1 MSALKQ
7 KLGTIGARAGI
18 LAAAS
23 AAVLA
28 ISGASAGSALA
39 ATECG
44 TGTPANIQGQGS
56 SLQRVAQENWTGWF
70 VPTTLGTPLP
80 HEPATGGGYASKC
93 KKSESKTQVSY
104 TSTSSGE
111 GLTAFRYKGT
121 GSILNGGASPETGYS
136 FVGSDDG
143 PTIAEIENA
152 EAATSGGVASGA
164 NGLIIPV
171 AETSIAVVIHP
182 PEGCKFKTGKT
193 HGISY
198 EALNKVFAGT
208 LNQWSEFG
216 TSQVEGTC
224 SSAIKR
230 VVREDSSGTTLQF
243 KNYLSVLET
252 TQSAAGPGCSL
263 GTWSALKEGTNNT
276 VWPECTTTVTK
287 KKGGGEIAATVKA
300 TAGTIGYVALPDAI
314 AKGAEVV
321 RLQDTKPAEYALPE
335 SGTASN
341 CGKRV
346 YTVPTARVSGDGE
359 GEGVNWNT
367 TYGASAT
374 VGSEL
379 YPLCTLTYDI
389 AWSSYAKAGYSS
401 TSAANIAADVKKY
414 IKSYVLGEGQSLL
427 SAKGY
432 QALPSTPG
440 EPTHDVLA
448 AAELAAGKI
457 G

>member
-1 MSALKQ
+1 MSAFKQ

-28 ISGASAGSALA
+28 IGGVSAGSALA

-44 TGTPANIQGQGS
+44 SGTPANIQGQGS
-56 SLQRVAQENWTGWF
+56 SLQRVGQEVLTGRV
-70 VPTTLGTPLP
+70 VPTALGTALA
-80 HEPATGGGYASKC
+80 HTALSPASGYAGAC
-93 KKSESKTQVSY
+93 PTGTTVSY

-121 GSILNGGASPETGYS
+121 GAILNGGETPESGYS

-152 EAATSGGVASGA
+152 EAATTGGVATGA
-164 NGLIIPV
+164 NGLIVPV
-171 AETSIAVVIHP
+171 AETSIAVVIDP
-182 PEGCKFKTGKT
+182 PTGCTFKTGKT

-198 EALNKVFAGT
+198 ELLNKVFAGT
-208 LNQWSEFG
+208 LAKWSDFG
-216 TSQVEGTC
+216 TMVEGSC
-224 SSAIKR
+224 EVAIKR
-230 VVREDSSGTTLQF
+230 VVREDSSGTSLQF
-243 KNYLSVLET
+243 KNYLSALET
-252 TQSAAGPGCSL
+252 TQSATGPGCTL

-276 VWPECTTTVTK
+276 VWPECAGTTTVTK
-287 KKGGGEIAATVKA
+287 KKGGGEVAAFVKA

-314 AKGAEVV
+314 SKEAKVV

-335 SGTASN
+335 NGTASN

-346 YTVPTARVSGDGE
+346 YTVPTERVSGDGE

-367 TYGASAT
+367 TFGANAT
-374 VGSEL
+374 VGGEL

-389 AWSSYAKAGYSS
+389 AWSSYANAKYKSAQ
-401 TSAANIAADVKKY
+401 AANIAADVKKY
-414 IKSYVLGEGQSLL
+414 IKSYVLGAGQSLL
-427 SAKGY
+427 GSHGY
-432 QALPSTPG
+432 QALPSTPT
-440 EPTHDVLA
+440 EPTHDILG
-448 AAELAAGKI
+448 AAELAASKI